1 MPWRWHAMHKH
12 LTCECGRVIH
22 ADSDEEMVRQ
32 AQEHMRTVHRKSI
45 TRDDVLK
52 MAKEA
57 KH

>member
-1 MPWRWHAMHKH
+1 MHKH
-12 LTCECGRVIH
+12 LTCQCGHVIH

-32 AQEHMRTVHRKSI
+32 AQEHMRTVHRKSM